1 MLFGD
6 DAPDIAAFRAE
17 VQCWLREALPGSYA
31 HHLQCLDPKILRDW
45 HRRMFERGWVAP
57 NWPRENGGMGASLDE
72 YLVLLDELTRAGAPY
87 LLPTGITLLGP
98 VLIAYGT
105 PQQKALHLPRI
116 LNGETF
122 WAQGYS
128 EASAGSDLAAL
139 STRAVRGT
147 DGAGDHF
154 VVTGQKLW
162 SSYAHIADWMFA
174 LVRTNPD
181 AAPRHAG
188 LSMLLIDLRSP
199 GVTIQPLRTIADQ
212 DEFAMVDF
220 ADVRVPAENLLG
232 PEGGGWKVAN
242 HVLVWERLSNGSPRI
257 ALMTWRRVQAV
268 AQASGRSEDPAF
280 RDQLAAAEIRLV
292 AHLACYRDAVERVK
306 RDEPIDAIAP
316 LLKISSTEL
325 AQRFTELLM
334 IAAGEHG
341 GALVL
346 EEGLA
351 RSVDVA
357 RSFLLTRRASIYGGS
372 NEIQRNIVAARV
384 LGFPKAW

>member
-174 LVRTNPD
+174 LVRTDPEPTLMRLGG
-181 AAPRHAG
+181 APR
-188 LSMLLIDLRSP
+188 
-199 GVTIQPLRTIADQ
+199 
-212 DEFAMVDF
+212 
-220 ADVRVPAENLLG
+220 
-232 PEGGGWKVAN
+232 
-242 HVLVWERLSNGSPRI
+242 
-257 ALMTWRRVQAV
+257 
-268 AQASGRSEDPAF
+268 
-280 RDQLAAAEIRLV
+280 
-292 AHLACYRDAVERVK
+292 
-306 RDEPIDAIAP
+306 
-316 LLKISSTEL
+316 
-325 AQRFTELLM
+325 
-334 IAAGEHG
+334 
-341 GALVL
+341 
-346 EEGLA
+346 
-351 RSVDVA
+351 
-357 RSFLLTRRASIYGGS
+357 
-372 NEIQRNIVAARV
+372 
-384 LGFPKAW
+384 